1 MAGCAINLP
10 AGISRGMKARAI
22 LAEVEAAALVN
33 EFWYLE
39 RHARGLGTDPCCA
52 GCAGARFAKSAK
64 STTPG
69 VDTAP
74 IVIRT
79 KKADCKAAAAMSLG
93 HERAMAIIA
102 GASPLEARA
111 RYQPRLEPTDD
122 PDYWHVVVEGP
133 EGRDDPTAEML
144 EKNGSVA

>member
-10 AGISRGMKARAI
+10 AGISRKLKAAAI
-22 LAEVEAAALVN
+22 LAEVEAAAIWN
-33 EFWYLE
+33 EAWYLE
-39 RHARGLGTDPCCA
+39 RAARGLGTDPCCA

-64 STTPG
+64 SVAPG

-74 IVIRT
+74 IVVRT

-102 GASPLEARA
+102 GTSPLEARA
-111 RYQPRLEPTDD
+111 LYQPRLEPTDD
-122 PDYWHVVVEGP
+122 PDYWHVVVVGP
-133 EGRDDPTAEML
+133 EGRDDPTEEMI
-144 EKNGSVA
+144 EKNGSVT